1 MRRGQREGRVW
12 VEEGLV
18 FYVNVDQLVFFISIN
33 DISRGGMM
41 GVG

>member
-1 MRRGQREGRVW
+1 MW

-33 DISRGGMM
+33 DISRGAMM